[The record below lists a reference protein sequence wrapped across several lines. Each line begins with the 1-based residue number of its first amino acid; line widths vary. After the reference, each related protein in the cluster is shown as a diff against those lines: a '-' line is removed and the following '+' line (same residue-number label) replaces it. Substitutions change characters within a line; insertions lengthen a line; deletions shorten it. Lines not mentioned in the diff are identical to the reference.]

1 MEFPIEMQ
9 MLINDYAR
17 PCTPGSEV
25 ARPMTRPDWR
35 KGSYVIRIL
44 RAQVPAGFH
53 RWEPEHNT
61 LAYLNP
67 DTRREHL
74 KMLVNEFGGNM

>member
-1 MEFPIEMQ
+1 MEFPIKMQ
-9 MLINDYAR
+9 MIINDY
-17 PCTPGSEV
+17 

-44 RAQVPAGFH
+44 KAQVPAGAH
-53 RWEPEHNT
+53 EWLPPEHNT

-74 KMLVNEFGGNM
+74 KMLINEFGGICE

>member
-17 PCTPGSEV
+17 PYIPGSEA
-25 ARPMTRPDWR
+25 ARPITRPDWR

-44 RAQVPAGFH
+44 RSQVPACFH
-53 RWEPEHNT
+53 QWEPEHNT

-74 KMLVNEFGGNM
+74 RTLINEFGGNM